1 MKKLFITALALTLLC
16 MGSTASAQE
25 TKVKKEDNKL
35 KAKTTAADGKESK
48 VKVEDDKMVIKSEDM
63 GQNMVYP
70 YKATYS
76 SQFAPGAPAHSK
88 LILDMWKAWD
98 DNAFDRV
105 MAHVADTV
113 MQELPDGTVIKGK
126 ENFFNTG
133 KQYRDRYA
141 TVKSTVEAWMPVKSL
156 DRNEDFVLVWGSEED
171 TDKDGK
177 VTTTRFHEVWGLN
190 KDGKIIFMR
199 QYASQPIK
207 Q

>member
-1 MKKLFITALALTLLC
+1 MLSLFSITT
-16 MGSTASAQE
+16 TAFAQE

-48 VKVEDDKMVIKSEDM
+48 IKVEDDKMVIKSDNV
-63 GQNMVYP
+63 GQNLVYP

-76 SQFAPGAPAHSK
+76 SQFAPGAPAHAK
-88 LILDMWKAWD
+88 TILDMWKAWD

-113 MQELPDGTVIKGK
+113 LQELPDGTVIKGK
-126 ENFFNTG
+126 ENFFNAG
-133 KQYRDRYA
+133 KQYRDRFA
-141 TVKSTVEAWMPVKSL
+141 TAKSTVEAWMPVKSL

-199 QYASQPIK
+199 QYASQPVK